1 MGLMDDNRK
10 VFIDTNIL
18 IYASL
23 KESPFHQASKECLEK
38 LQNQEVVLVISRQ
51 VLREYLSAMTRPNTI
66 TMELQHEEIIQAI
79 RNFEE
84 DFIVLNEGAE
94 VTKKLL
100 KLAEKISVSG
110 KQIHDAN
117 IAATMLVNG
126 ITELLTHNVSD
137 FKRFT
142 PELTIIPLV

>member
-1 MGLMDDNRK
+1 
-10 VFIDTNIL
+10 
-18 IYASL
+18 
-23 KESPFHQASKECLEK
+23 
-38 LQNQEVVLVISRQ
+38 
-51 VLREYLSAMTRPNTI
+51 MTRPNTI
-66 TMELQHEEIIQAI
+66 TVELQQEKIIQAI

-100 KLAEKISVSG
+100 ELTEKVSVSG

-142 PELTIIPLV
+142 PGLTIIPLVKKH